1 MENTMSNVLN
11 ALKEQVRAGFAKPDN
26 ASLGTTAAD
35 IDHPTRIGDLLT
47 QAEAARTE
55 LRHAG
60 YGR

>member
-26 ASLGTTAAD
+26 ASIGSSSAVVN
-35 IDHPTRIGDLLT
+35 PTRIGDLLT
-47 QAEAARTE
+47 QAEAARHE
-55 LRHAG
+55 LRQAS